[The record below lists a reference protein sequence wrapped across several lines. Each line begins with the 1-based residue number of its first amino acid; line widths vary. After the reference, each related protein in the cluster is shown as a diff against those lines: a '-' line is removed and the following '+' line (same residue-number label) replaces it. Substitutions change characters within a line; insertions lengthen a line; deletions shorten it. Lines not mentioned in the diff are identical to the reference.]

1 MVQSFAITNAIT
13 SFRDV
18 QEKFNLNPSADPQ
31 FFLEWLESLPE
42 LTETEKTVLDRLRNR
57 YFFYAEDGAITEGT
71 IKLIIVSP
79 LLELVGFC
87 DPPFKIRGEQAVKI
101 ELEDE
106 ETPLQ
111 GFIDAL
117 VIQERLWVVIIEAKR
132 YGFNVS
138 LAIPQALAYMMGN
151 LQPQLPVFGLATNG
165 EDYIFIKLDRQQKI
179 YDTSDKLTLS
189 RRSQNQ
195 LYDVMQVMKRL
206 KGLYGS

>member
-1 MVQSFAITNAIT
+1 MVQSSAITNAIT

-18 QEKFNLNPSADPQ
+18 QEKFNLNPSTDPQ
-31 FFLEWLESLPE
+31 FFREWLESLPE

-57 YFFYAEDGAITEGT
+57 YFYYAEDGAITEGT
-71 IKLIIVSP
+71 INLIIVAP

-87 DPPFKIRGEQAVKI
+87 DHPFKIRGEQAVKI

-138 LAIPQALAYMMGN
+138 FAVPQALAYMMGN
-151 LQPQLPVFGLATNG
+151 PQSQLPVFGLATNG
-165 EDYIFIKLDRQQKI
+165 EDYIFIKLDRQQRI

-189 RRSQNQ
+189 KRSQNQ
-195 LYDVMQVMKRL
+195 LYDVMQVMKLL
-206 KGLYGS
+206 KALSGS